1 MPADG
6 RLLAFC
12 LRAMLH
18 ISLIWSA
25 RTALIELLRL
35 SHVKPSLSAIYR
47 SSRRPPNL
55 GIARATGFLLVD
67 DPREEPNTIPAMHLI
82 SCIPKLAGVNAL

>member
-1 MPADG
+1 MPVDG

-12 LRAMLH
+12 LRTMLR

-25 RTALIELLRL
+25 RTVLIELLRL

-47 SSRRPPNL
+47 SSRRQAKL
-55 GIARATGFLLVD
+55 GIAWATGFLLVD
-67 DPREEPNTIPAMHLI
+67 GPCEEPNTIPAMHLI